1 MKPSQLDITCPIQN
15 NLKMVKLISILF
27 LILTFSINIEA
38 EEDDKPS
45 GGLLEEVLGKA
56 PSGDNSMYIFKT
68 KRHVQV
74 SVPRILLLSP
84 E

>member
-1 MKPSQLDITCPIQN
+1 MKPSQNQLKITCPFQN
-15 NLKMVKLISILF
+15 KLKMVKLISILF

-45 GGLLEEVLGKA
+45 GGLIEEMVLGKA

-74 SVPRILLLSP
+74 SVPS
-84 E
+84 

>member
-45 GGLLEEVLGKA
+45 GGLIEEMVLGKA
-56 PSGDNSMYIFKT
+56 PSGDN
-68 KRHVQV
+68 
-74 SVPRILLLSP
+74 RISKKASCL
-84 E
+84 

>member
-1 MKPSQLDITCPIQN
+1 
-15 NLKMVKLISILF
+15 MVKLISILF

-45 GGLLEEVLGKA
+45 GGLIEEMVLGKA

-74 SVPRILLLSP
+74 SVPSYKIQYLDIQDAVSRYKILYLYLL
-84 E
+84 